1 MKVACVQCN
10 VEFNDPA
17 ANVKRIVYHIAKEK
31 QRDCDLIVLP
41 ECALTGYCVGSA
53 EQAKEISLDDWQ
65 VEGNTVVRYP
75 AVIQPIVDA
84 AQQYGVVVIVGYAG
98 FEKGKVINGALLIE
112 PSGNVSRYAKTHLP
126 ELGLDRY
133 VEPGNDLPVFDTAVG
148 KIGILICFDI
158 RMPEAIRTLALKGA
172 EIVCLP
178 TNWPRGAEV
187 SADLLSP
194 ARAAENRVFLATC
207 NRVGEENGF
216 GFIGR
221 SGIFDVG
228 GKALARASDQEE
240 TIRADIDLALA
251 RIKRNVTIPG
261 VHETTVFESRRPE
274 LYGALTE
281 PTG

>member
-1 MKVACVQCN
+1 MRVACVQCD

-17 ANVKRIVYHIAKEK
+17 VNVDRIVASIAKES
-31 QRDCDLIVLP
+31 QVACDLILFP
-41 ECALTGYCVGSA
+41 ECALTGYCVSSS
-53 EQAKEISLDDWQ
+53 EQAQEIALDGWQ
-65 VEGNTVVRYP
+65 VQGNSVRGYP
-75 AVIQPIVDA
+75 RDIQPIIDA
-84 AQQYGVVVIVGYAG
+84 SAKHNVVVIVGYAG
-98 FEKGKVINGALLIE
+98 IEQGNVINGALLIE
-112 PSGNVSRYAKTHLP
+112 PSGKVSRYAKTHLP

-133 VEPGNDLPVFDTAVG
+133 VEAGNSLPVFETQAG

-207 NRVGEENGF
+207 NRAGEENGF
-216 GFIGR
+216 HFIGR

-228 GKALARASDQEE
+228 GKPLARAGDGEE
-240 TIRADIDLALA
+240 TICAEIDLAEA
-251 RIKRNVTIPG
+251 RIKRNITIPG

-274 LYGALTE
+274 LYGTLTE
-281 PTG
+281 PKG